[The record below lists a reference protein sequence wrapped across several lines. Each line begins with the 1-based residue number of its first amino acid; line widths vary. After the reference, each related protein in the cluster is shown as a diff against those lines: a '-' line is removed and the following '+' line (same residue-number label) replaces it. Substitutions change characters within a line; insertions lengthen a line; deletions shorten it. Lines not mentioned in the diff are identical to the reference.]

1 MIATTLTKSGSD
13 SLVIYMHMSSLCEV
27 LLWGSGSATPDQLCT
42 KKQILALLLVS
53 CLSMA
58 PSSYE

>member
-1 MIATTLTKSGSD
+1 MIATTLMKSGSD

-27 LLWGSGSATPDQLCT
+27 LLWGSGSVPPDQLCT
-42 KKQILALLLVS
+42 KKQILALLLFS

-58 PSSYE
+58 PSSY

>member
-1 MIATTLTKSGSD
+1 MKSGSD

-27 LLWGSGSATPDQLCT
+27 LLWGSGSVPPDQLCT
-42 KKQILALLLVS
+42 KKQILALLLFS

-58 PSSYE
+58 PSSY